1 MSESNFQELK
11 ELILDLNKRMELGF
25 SEFRAEF
32 NQVRAEMKLVEERL
46 TDKINQVQETLTGRI
61 NQVEEKLTGKINQV
75 EEKLTGQINQVE
87 EKLTGKINQVEER
100 LTGRINQVEEKL
112 TGMDKRI
119 ANEELVSRGVFI
131 ALVGGVVTGLTKF
144 FFFP

>member
-1 MSESNFQELK
+1 VSESNFQELK

-25 SEFRAEF
+25 SE
-32 NQVRAEMKLVEERL
+32 VRAEIKEVRAEIKLVEER
-46 TDKINQVQETLTGRI
+46 
-61 NQVEEKLTGKINQV
+61 
-75 EEKLTGQINQVE
+75 
-87 EKLTGKINQVEER
+87 LTGKINQVEER
-100 LTGRINQVEEKL
+100 LTGI
-112 TGMDKRI
+112 DKRL

>member
-1 MSESNFQELK
+1 MTDTNFQELR
-11 ELILDLNKRMELGF
+11 ELILAIDKRMEIGF
-25 SEFRAEF
+25 SE
-32 NQVRAEMKLVEERL
+32 VRAEIKLVEER
-46 TDKINQVQETLTGRI
+46 LTGRI
-61 NQVEEKLTGKINQV
+61 NQVEEKLTGRINQV
-75 EEKLTGQINQVE
+75 EEKLTGRINQVE
-87 EKLTGKINQVEER
+87 ERLTGRINQVEER

-112 TGMDKRI
+112 TGIDKRV

>member
-1 MSESNFQELK
+1 MSDSNFQELK
-11 ELILDLNKRMELGF
+11 ELILGMNKRMELGF
-25 SEFRAEF
+25 FEVRAEF
-32 NQVRAEMKLVEERL
+32 KQVRAEIQL
-46 TDKINQVQETLTGRI
+46 
-61 NQVEEKLTGKINQV
+61 
-75 EEKLTGQINQVE
+75 
-87 EKLTGKINQVEER
+87 VEER

-112 TGMDKRI
+112 TGRINQVEEKLIGIDKRL

>member
-11 ELILDLNKRMELGF
+11 DLILDLNKRMELGF
-25 SEFRAEF
+25 SEVRAEF
-32 NQVRAEMKLVEERL
+32 KEVRAEIKL
-46 TDKINQVQETLTGRI
+46 
-61 NQVEEKLTGKINQV
+61 
-75 EEKLTGQINQVE
+75 
-87 EKLTGKINQVEER
+87 VEER

-112 TGMDKRI
+112 TGRINQVEEKLTGIDKRL

-131 ALVGGVVTGLTKF
+131 ALVGGAVTGLTKF

>member
-1 MSESNFQELK
+1 MNDANFQELK
-11 ELILDLNKRMELGF
+11 ELILDLNRRMEFGF
-25 SEFRAEF
+25 SE
-32 NQVRAEMKLVEERL
+32 VRLEIKLVEER
-46 TDKINQVQETLTGRI
+46 LTGRI
-61 NQVEEKLTGKINQV
+61 NQVEEKLTEHINQV
-75 EEKLTGQINQVE
+75 EEKLTGR
-87 EKLTGKINQVEER
+87 INQVEER

-112 TGMDKRI
+112 TGIDKRV

>member
-1 MSESNFQELK
+1 MSDSNFQELK
-11 ELILDLNKRMELGF
+11 ELILALDKRMEIGF
-25 SEFRAEF
+25 SE
-32 NQVRAEMKLVEERL
+32 VRSEIKL
-46 TDKINQVQETLTGRI
+46 
-61 NQVEEKLTGKINQV
+61 
-75 EEKLTGQINQVE
+75 
-87 EKLTGKINQVEER
+87 VEER

-112 TGMDKRI
+112 TGRINQVEEKLTGIDKRL

>member
-25 SEFRAEF
+25 SE
-32 NQVRAEMKLVEERL
+32 VRAEIKEVRAEIKL
-46 TDKINQVQETLTGRI
+46 
-61 NQVEEKLTGKINQV
+61 
-75 EEKLTGQINQVE
+75 
-87 EKLTGKINQVEER
+87 VEER

-112 TGMDKRI
+112 MGIDKRL

-131 ALVGGVVTGLTKF
+131 ALVGGAVTGLTKF

>member
-25 SEFRAEF
+25 SEVRSEIKE
-32 NQVRAEMKLVEERL
+32 VRAEIKLVEER
-46 TDKINQVQETLTGRI
+46 
-61 NQVEEKLTGKINQV
+61 
-75 EEKLTGQINQVE
+75 
-87 EKLTGKINQVEER
+87 LTGKINQVEER
-100 LTGRINQVEEKL
+100 LTGI
-112 TGMDKRI
+112 DKRL

>member
-1 MSESNFQELK
+1 MSDSNFQELK
-11 ELILDLNKRMELGF
+11 ELILALDKRMEIGF
-25 SEFRAEF
+25 SE
-32 NQVRAEMKLVEERL
+32 VRSEIKL
-46 TDKINQVQETLTGRI
+46 
-61 NQVEEKLTGKINQV
+61 
-75 EEKLTGQINQVE
+75 
-87 EKLTGKINQVEER
+87 VEER

-112 TGMDKRI
+112 TGIDKRL

>member
-1 MSESNFQELK
+1 MNDTNFQELR
-11 ELILDLNKRMELGF
+11 ELILSIDRRMEIGF
-25 SEFRAEF
+25 SE
-32 NQVRAEMKLVEERL
+32 VRSEIKL
-46 TDKINQVQETLTGRI
+46 
-61 NQVEEKLTGKINQV
+61 
-75 EEKLTGQINQVE
+75 
-87 EKLTGKINQVEER
+87 VEER

-112 TGMDKRI
+112 TGRINQLEEKLTGIDKRL

>member
-25 SEFRAEF
+25 SEVRSEIKE
-32 NQVRAEMKLVEERL
+32 VRAEIKLVEER
-46 TDKINQVQETLTGRI
+46 
-61 NQVEEKLTGKINQV
+61 LTGKINQV
-75 EEKLTGQINQVE
+75 EEK
-87 EKLTGKINQVEER
+87 

-112 TGMDKRI
+112 TGMDKRL

>member
-11 ELILDLNKRMELGF
+11 DLILDLNKRMELGF
-25 SEFRAEF
+25 SEVRAEF
-32 NQVRAEMKLVEERL
+32 KEVRAEIKL
-46 TDKINQVQETLTGRI
+46 
-61 NQVEEKLTGKINQV
+61 
-75 EEKLTGQINQVE
+75 
-87 EKLTGKINQVEER
+87 VEER

-112 TGMDKRI
+112 TGRINQVEEKLTGRINQVEEKLTGIDKRL

-131 ALVGGVVTGLTKF
+131 ALVGGAVTGLTKF

>member
-1 MSESNFQELK
+1 MNDSNFQELK
-11 ELILDLNKRMELGF
+11 DLILDLNRRMELGF
-25 SEFRAEF
+25 SE
-32 NQVRAEMKLVEERL
+32 VRAEMKLVEERL
-46 TDKINQVQETLTGRI
+46 TGRI
-61 NQVEEKLTGKINQV
+61 NQVE
-75 EEKLTGQINQVE
+75 
-87 EKLTGKINQVEER
+87 GKINQVEER

-112 TGMDKRI
+112 TGRINQLEEKLTGIDKRL

>member
-1 MSESNFQELK
+1 MLKYQLKYRNFPMSESNFQELK

-25 SEFRAEF
+25 SEVRSEIKE
-32 NQVRAEMKLVEERL
+32 VRAEIKLVEER
-46 TDKINQVQETLTGRI
+46 
-61 NQVEEKLTGKINQV
+61 
-75 EEKLTGQINQVE
+75 
-87 EKLTGKINQVEER
+87 LTGKINQVEER
-100 LTGRINQVEEKL
+100 LTGI
-112 TGMDKRI
+112 DKRL

>member
-1 MSESNFQELK
+1 MTDSNFQELK
-11 ELILDLNKRMELGF
+11 ELMLDMNKRMELGF
-25 SEFRAEF
+25 SE
-32 NQVRAEMKLVEERL
+32 VRAEIKL
-46 TDKINQVQETLTGRI
+46 
-61 NQVEEKLTGKINQV
+61 
-75 EEKLTGQINQVE
+75 
-87 EKLTGKINQVEER
+87 VEER

-112 TGMDKRI
+112 TGRINQVEEKLTGRINQVEEKLIGIDKRL

>member
-1 MSESNFQELK
+1 MNDSNFQELK
-11 ELILDLNKRMELGF
+11 DLILDLNRRMEIGF

-32 NQVRAEMKLVEERL
+32 KEVRAEIKLVEE
-46 TDKINQVQETLTGRI
+46 KLTGRI
-61 NQVEEKLTGKINQV
+61 NQLEEKLTGI
-75 EEKLTGQINQVE
+75 
-87 EKLTGKINQVEER
+87 
-100 LTGRINQVEEKL
+100 
-112 TGMDKRI
+112 DKRL

>member
-1 MSESNFQELK
+1 MTDTNFQELR
-11 ELILDLNKRMELGF
+11 ELILAIDKRMEIGF
-25 SEFRAEF
+25 SE
-32 NQVRAEMKLVEERL
+32 VRAEIKLVEERL
-46 TDKINQVQETLTGRI
+46 TGR
-61 NQVEEKLTGKINQV
+61 
-75 EEKLTGQINQVE
+75 
-87 EKLTGKINQVEER
+87 INQVEER

-112 TGMDKRI
+112 TGIDKRV